1 MGPIEERNRE
11 IGHHILTGSTTMI
24 GVCITVIALFRVMN
38 TSLKTYA
45 DELLAFDN
53 IVFIVA
59 ALFAYSS
66 IRKDNNKKLERI
78 ADVSFLFG
86 MLLILVAAIMIVFSS

>member
-1 MGPIEERNRE
+1 METEQDRNRE

-59 ALFAYSS
+59 ALFAYASL
-66 IRKDNNKKLERI
+66 RKEKNKKLERI
-78 ADVSFLFG
+78 ADISFLLG
-86 MLLILVAAIMIVFSS
+86 MLLILAAAIIIVVTA